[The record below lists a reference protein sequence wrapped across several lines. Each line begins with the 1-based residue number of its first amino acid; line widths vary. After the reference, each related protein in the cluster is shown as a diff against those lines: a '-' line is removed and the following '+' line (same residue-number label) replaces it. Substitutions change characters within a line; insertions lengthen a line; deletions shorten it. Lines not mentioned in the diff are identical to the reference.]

1 MILQALERNGGTWT
15 VIWVVIDLNLT
26 FGKKY
31 LDKLYTTN
39 NGNFVYIRV
48 YENYWKLILIEFFA
62 CIL

>member
-48 YENYWKLILIEFFA
+48 YENY
-62 CIL
+62 